1 MGDTVAA
8 TGPASDEV
16 GIRSADGAEAFGRV
30 LGTDVG
36 PQVIVAVRPLA
47 EILART
53 AGLTTESLA
62 AEDTMDRSQRI
73 AGSDYVPPSTPMETT
88 LAALWAEVLGAD
100 QVGADD
106 DFFDLGGN
114 SLVAVQL
121 IAQVRNRLGV
131 KLPMQT
137 LFEGATVARM
147 AARVD
152 RLRVAEPTQ
161 PIKRL
166 ARNQ

>member
-1 MGDTVAA
+1 
-8 TGPASDEV
+8 V
-16 GIRSADGAEAFGRV
+16 GIRPADGAEAFGRV

-62 AEDTMDRSQRI
+62 DAATEDTMDRPPRI
-73 AGSDYVPPSTPMETT
+73 VGSDYVPPYTPMETT

-121 IAQVRNRLGV
+121 IARVRNRLGV

-137 LFEGATVARM
+137 LFEARPWPGWRPGSTGCALPNRRSPSNAWRATSRGG
-147 AARVD
+147 
-152 RLRVAEPTQ
+152 
-161 PIKRL
+161 
-166 ARNQ
+166 